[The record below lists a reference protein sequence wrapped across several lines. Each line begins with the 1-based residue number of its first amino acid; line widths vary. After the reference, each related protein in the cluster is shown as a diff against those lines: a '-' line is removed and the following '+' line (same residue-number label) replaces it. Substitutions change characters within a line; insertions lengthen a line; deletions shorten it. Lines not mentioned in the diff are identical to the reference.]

1 MNSFAAVFRAPIL
14 ASVTFPAIKDIGR
27 DQIRSIAKVT
37 PLSMA
42 AYALNST
49 IALIAIAQSGLG
61 LAEVAWAFLAYGI
74 ATLVMWRYLRRAHHA
89 KAISATRG
97 VQRITQFAF
106 LLALPWGILAS
117 GFLGTLTQ
125 SGEFLVVTLTVGMS
139 GAGSL
144 LLAPVFPAA
153 ITYAVVIL
161 LPCLIKAVAIGTSD
175 KLYLAILIISFAGF
189 LYAVVS
195 TTAKLS
201 IERSKALLHLG
212 EADGRL
218 REMNQWLQNSAST
231 RTLQLEHQQIVLSN
245 LMRNDE
251 IRLGTKVAAMRVL
264 VEALGLQGGVDRCGF
279 WLLNDKKDA
288 FALTEVFVVADRAFV
303 VPQKWDTPER
313 IGIMLRK
320 SSKQIVAID
329 DVTTANPLSNLT
341 EDYFKPIGIVSTL
354 QAPVVSHGELVGF
367 LTCSTVRRRVEWSV
381 DHKLF
386 AAGIANLAAL
396 VLERNERLEVERSLE
411 HANQTKNRFL
421 ANMSHEIRTP
431 LNGVFGMADLLSRT
445 VVSAQQRK
453 LVETIQQSS
462 RQLLGIVD
470 DILDVSRIEKTMLV
484 LDTHE
489 FDLDSCV
496 EGAVE
501 LLADLAREKNI
512 ALNVS
517 IDEPLRG
524 ATRGD
529 SGRLRQVLVNLVG
542 NAIKFTPSGEVSVRV
557 STAEEGA
564 SETLVRFEISD
575 TGIGIDSAVQSGLFK
590 PFAQADSSISRRFG
604 GTGLGLAISQQL
616 VSLMGG
622 DISLTSAPDQGTLVS
637 FTLRF
642 SVKRRT
648 ESDQARP
655 VPDTSVHLAYWD
667 NSNSVFRCGA
677 SGASK
682 TSPASAAT
690 VSWKQRLN
698 WNILVAEDNPVNQ
711 IVAEEYLRGFDCS
724 VTIVEN
730 GALAVAAFEG
740 EPFDLILMDC
750 QMPEM
755 DGLTAT
761 KMIRALEREQNLP
774 PVPIIAV
781 TAHAREEDRQ
791 DCMDA
796 GMNGFVSKPYCEAD
810 LAIALQQWGP
820 R

>member
-1 MNSFAAVFRAPIL
+1 
-14 ASVTFPAIKDIGR
+14 
-27 DQIRSIAKVT
+27 
-37 PLSMA
+37 MA

-49 IALIAIAQSGLG
+49 IALIVIAQSGIG
-61 LAEVAWAFLAYGI
+61 IAEATWALLAYGVAAI
-74 ATLVMWRYLRRAHHA
+74 VAWRHLRRGHYT
-89 KAISATRG
+89 KEISVTRG
-97 VQRITQFAF
+97 VQRITQYAF

-125 SGEFLVVTLTVGMS
+125 SEEFLVVTLTVGMS
-139 GAGSL
+139 AAGSI

-153 ITYAVVIL
+153 VTYTVVIL
-161 LPCLIKAVAIGTSD
+161 LPCLIKAVAIGTTD

-189 LYAVVS
+189 LCAVVS
-195 TTAKLS
+195 ATAKLS
-201 IERSKALLHLG
+201 IERSKALLRLG

-218 REMNQWLQNSAST
+218 REMNERLQTFASM
-231 RTLQLEHQQIVLSN
+231 RTLQLENQQVVLSN

-251 IRLGTKVAAMRVL
+251 VRLGTKVTAMRVL
-264 VEALGLQGGVDRCGF
+264 VETLGLQGGVDRCGF

-288 FALTEVFVVADRAFV
+288 FTLTEVFVVADRAFV
-303 VPQKWDTPER
+303 IPKKWDTPER
-313 IGIMLRK
+313 IGIMLHK
-320 SSKQIVAID
+320 SSKQIIGID

-341 EDYFKPIGIVSTL
+341 EDYYKPIGIVSTL

-367 LTCSTVRRRVEWSV
+367 VTCSSVRRRIEWSV

-396 VLERNERLEVERSLE
+396 VLERHERLEVERSLQ
-411 HANQTKNRFL
+411 HANQTKNLFL

-445 VVSAQQRK
+445 VVSTQQRK

-462 RQLLGIVD
+462 RQLLSIVD
-470 DILDVSRIEKTMLV
+470 DILDVSRIAKNALV
-484 LDTHE
+484 LDAHE
-489 FDLDSCV
+489 FDLDTCV
-496 EGAVE
+496 VGAVE
-501 LLADLAREKNI
+501 LLADLARDKNI
-512 ALNVS
+512 ALSVF

-524 ATRGD
+524 TTRGD

-557 STAEEGA
+557 SASDGGA
-564 SETLVRFEISD
+564 SESLVRFDICD
-575 TGIGIDSAVQSGLFK
+575 TGIGIDPAVQSSLFK

-622 DISLTSAPDQGTLVS
+622 DISFTSVPNQGTSVW
-637 FTLRF
+637 FTVRL

-648 ESDQARP
+648 EGHQCSDSIWVRP
-655 VPDTSVHLAYWD
+655 VADLPVRPAYVDDKYSVYRFG
-667 NSNSVFRCGA
+667 S
-677 SGASK
+677 SGPPQP
-682 TSPASAAT
+682 SPVNAAT
-690 VSWKQRLN
+690 ANWKQRLN
-698 WNILVAEDNPVNQ
+698 WNILVAEDNHVNQ

-730 GALAVAAFEG
+730 GALAVAAFES
-740 EPFDLILMDC
+740 EPFDVILMDC

-755 DGLTAT
+755 DGLAAT
-761 KMIRALEREQNLP
+761 RLIRALEREQNLP

-810 LAIALQQWGP
+810 LAMALQQWGP